1 MAGAPLRSKRR
12 PLAGDER
19 LVGNGQDREV
29 ERGILQPPRLVHGD
43 VHSQLLEEAEN
54 GPGLRRARR
63 VVIAGDQ
70 HDRRFG
76 QRLAESLKLL
86 EGEDDRGVGGSD
98 GVEEVAGEDD
108 RVRAR
113 GDDPVHGEPEGA
125 GDVGL
130 SLVDAGRDLTMV
142 LPNSQ
147 VGIGEVG
154 QSHTGNVM

>member
-1 MAGAPLRSKRR
+1 MAGGPLRSKRR
-12 PLAGDER
+12 PLAGHER

-29 ERGILQPPRLVHGD
+29 ERGIFQAPCLVHRD
-43 VHSQLLEEAEN
+43 VHSQLLEQAEN
-54 GPGLRRARR
+54 GAGLRRARR

-70 HDRRFG
+70 HDRRLG
-76 QRLAESLKLL
+76 QRLAQPLKLL

-98 GVEEVAGEDD
+98 RVEEIAREDD

-113 GDDPVHGEPEGA
+113 RDDPVHGKPEGA
-125 GDVGL
+125 GHVGL

-147 VGIGEVG
+147 VEIGEMG
-154 QSHTGNVM
+154 QSHAGNVM